1 MSRALGIHHL
11 TLITRKVQA
20 NVDFYAGFLGLRLVK
35 RTGGFEDSA
44 QLHLFYGDAE
54 GSPGSLITFF
64 AWEDGGQGRVGFGQT
79 FDMALAIHPESIGFW
94 LTRALQHGFKAEGPA
109 IEFGEPVIRFKD
121 PDGVIV
127 KLVGTLAFEESA
139 KPHVTRD
146 IPAEHA
152 IRRLRAATIL
162 TEVPEETESF
172 FTRHFDF
179 TTSETSGTIR
189 RMVSQSGDVL
199 DIRDGTGFWSSAPGT
214 GTFDHVAL
222 RAADLDELNTV
233 HASLKG
239 LNSSE
244 TTAHDRKYFQS
255 FYVREPGGTLIEMAT
270 DGPGMNIDEPIEH
283 LGETLF
289 IPPSFLRDEEDLK
302 VALPQF
308 GMPGEER
315 VIYRELPF
323 VHRFYIPED
332 PDGTTLV
339 LLHGSGGSETSLMP
353 LAHRA
358 NPRATLLG
366 IRGRSTEEGMARW
379 FRRSNATI
387 AEKMSFDQED
397 IRAEAEA
404 FAAFVQGARNVYG
417 IDPDYVTVIGHS
429 NGANFYAA
437 FASLYPKL
445 ARKALLFRA
454 MSVLND
460 WPEADLAQR
469 QMQIVSGEIDYYF
482 PHGKE
487 LQSILSRKNADA
499 SFVTVQSGHEL
510 VREDIDVARQFLL

>member
-1 MSRALGIHHL
+1 MSKSLGIHHL

-20 NVDFYAGFLGLRLVK
+20 NVDFYAGFMGLRLVK

-44 QLHLFYGDAE
+44 QLHLIYGDAE
-54 GSPGSLITFF
+54 GSPGSLVTFLV
-64 AWEDGGQGRVGFGQT
+64 WEDGGQGRVGFGQT
-79 FDMALAIHPESIGFW
+79 LDMALAIHPESIGFW
-94 LTRALQHGFKAEGPA
+94 LTRALQHGITAEGPS

-127 KLVGTLAFEESA
+127 KLVGTDVFD
-139 KPHVTRD
+139 KCTPHITRD
-146 IPAEHA
+146 IPQEHA
-152 IRRLRAATIL
+152 IARIRAATML
-162 TEVPEETESF
+162 TEVPEETEAF
-172 FTRHFDF
+172 FARHFDLHF
-179 TTSETSGTIR
+179 SEESGTIR
-189 RMVSQSGDVL
+189 RLVSQSGDAL
-199 DIRDGTGFWSSAPGT
+199 DIRDATGFWSSAPGT
-214 GTFDHVAL
+214 GTFDHIAL
-222 RAADLDELNTV
+222 RARDMEELNTV
-233 HASLKG
+233 HATLMN

-244 TTAHDRKYFQS
+244 TNAHDRKYFQS

-270 DGPGMNIDEPIEH
+270 DGPGMTVDEPLEK

-289 IPPSFLRDEEDLK
+289 IPPHFMSNEQDLR

-315 VIYRELPF
+315 IVYRDLPF
-323 VHRFYIPED
+323 VHRFYVPED

-366 IRGRSTEEGMARW
+366 IRGRSTEEGIARW
-379 FRRSNATI
+379 FRRSNPTDI
-387 AEKMSFDQED
+387 TKTTFDQKD
-397 IRAEAEA
+397 IVSEAEA

-417 IDPDYVTVIGHS
+417 LDPDYIKVIAHS

-445 ARKALLFRA
+445 ARNAVLLRAMQVLDEWPQTDLLKRKMLVVGGKDDFYHDKSKALA
-454 MSVLND
+454 
-460 WPEADLAQR
+460 EA
-469 QMQIVSGEIDYYF
+469 
-482 PHGKE
+482 
-487 LQSILSRKNADA
+487 LQSLNADA
-499 SFVTVQSGHEL
+499 HFASVEATHDLADVDIET
-510 VREDIDVARQFLL
+510 VREFIL

>member
-44 QLHLFYGDAE
+44 QLHLIYGDAE
-54 GSPGSLITFF
+54 GSPGSLVTFLV
-64 AWEDGGQGRVGFGQT
+64 WEDGGQGRVGFGQT
-79 FDMALAIHPESIGFW
+79 LDMALAIDPESIGFW
-94 LTRALQHGFKAEGPA
+94 LTRALQHGIKAEGPA
-109 IEFGEPVIRFKD
+109 MEFGEPVIRFKD

-127 KLVGTLAFEESA
+127 KLVGTHSVQGGA
-139 KPHVTRD
+139 PHVTRD

-152 IRRLRAATIL
+152 ISRIRAATIL

-172 FTRHFDF
+172 FTRHFDLTF
-179 TTSETSGTIR
+179 SEESGTIR
-189 RMVSQSGDVL
+189 RLTSSSGDAL
-199 DIRDGTGFWSSAPGT
+199 DIRDATGFWSSAPGT

-222 RAADLDELNTV
+222 RALDMDELETV
-233 HASLKG
+233 HTTLKG
-239 LNSSE
+239 LNSSD
-244 TTAHDRKYFQS
+244 TNAHDRKYFQS

-270 DGPGMNIDEPIEH
+270 DGPGMTVDEPLEQ
-283 LGETLF
+283 LGQTLF
-289 IPPSFLRDEEDLK
+289 IPPSFMRDEQDLK

-308 GMPGEER
+308 GLPGEER

-339 LLHGSGGSETSLMP
+339 LLHGSGGSESSLMP

-366 IRGRSTEEGMARW
+366 IRGRSTEEGIARW

-387 AEKMSFDQED
+387 AEKTTFDQAD
-397 IRAEAEA
+397 IRTEAEA

-445 ARKALLFRA
+445 ARRALLYRA
-454 MSVLND
+454 MPVLDD
-460 WPEADLAQR
+460 WPEVDLLQR
-469 QMQIVSGEIDYYF
+469 KMQIVAGEIDYYF
-482 PHGKE
+482 PHGKALYDI
-487 LQSILSRKNADA
+487 LQSRNADI
-499 SFVTVQSGHEL
+499 SFQSVQSGHEL
-510 VREDIDVARQFLL
+510 VREDIDVAKKFLL

>member
-1 MSRALGIHHL
+1 MSKALGIHHL

-44 QLHLFYGDAE
+44 QLHLIYGDSE
-54 GSPGSLITFF
+54 GSPGSLITFLV
-64 AWEDGGQGRVGFGQT
+64 WEDGGQGRVGYGQT
-79 FDMALAIHPESIGFW
+79 FDMALAIEPESIGFW
-94 LTRALQHGFKAEGPA
+94 LTRALQHGIKAEGPA

-127 KLVGTLAFEESA
+127 KLVGTQAFGDA
-139 KPHVTRD
+139 KPHVTQD

-152 IRRLRAATIL
+152 IARIRATTIL
-162 TEVPEETESF
+162 TEVPEETERF
-172 FTRHFDF
+172 FERHFDLEF
-179 TTSETSGTIR
+179 EAERSTIR
-189 RMVSQSGDVL
+189 RLTSKAGDSL
-199 DIRDGTGFWSSAPGT
+199 DIRDGTGFWASAPGT

-222 RAADLDELNTV
+222 RAFDMDELNAV
-233 HASLKG
+233 HATLKG

-244 TTAHDRKYFQS
+244 TNAHDRKYFQS

-270 DGPGMNIDEPIEH
+270 DGPGMTVDEPLEH

-289 IPPSFLRDEEDLK
+289 IPPSFMRDEQDLK

-315 VIYRELPF
+315 VIYRDLPF

-366 IRGRSTEEGMARW
+366 IRGRSTEEGIARW
-379 FRRSNATI
+379 FRRSNPTI
-387 AEKMSFDQED
+387 AEAMRFDQAD
-397 IRAEAEA
+397 IISEAEA
-404 FAAFVQGARNVYG
+404 FAALVQGARNVYG

-437 FASLYPKL
+437 FSALYPQF
-445 ARKALLFRA
+445 ARKCVLLRP
-454 MSVLND
+454 MSVLD
-460 WPEADLAQR
+460 QWPEVDLNERKMLLVA
-469 QMQIVSGEIDYYF
+469 GKDDYY
-482 PHGKE
+482 HDHARALEQTLSASHAKAE
-487 LQSILSRKNADA
+487 LVS
-499 SFVTVQSGHEL
+499 VQAGHEL
-510 VREDIDVARQFLL
+510 TPEDIDVVRQFLL